1 MNLEHLLDRIPIWGL
16 FIATVVV
23 TLLAVEGGFRFG
35 RYQHQHREPGQDAP
49 VGAMVAATL
58 GLLAFMLAFTFGMAG
73 ARFDARKQLALNE
86 ANAIGTAYLRAQLL
100 QPPHSAEIQ
109 ALLREY
115 VDIRVAGA
123 TQKEKLA
130 VALARS
136 QELHRLLWSQAVT
149 LSQKSSNPM
158 VVGLFI
164 QSLNEVIDLHSKRIT
179 AGLRNRIPAI
189 IWIVLYL
196 LAIMAMIAMGYH
208 SGLASP
214 SRSIVVLILTMA
226 FSAVIYLTIDLDNPR
241 EGLLHVSQQAMFDL
255 QQSFRERPR

>member
-1 MNLEHLLDRIPIWGL
+1 
-16 FIATVVV
+16 
-23 TLLAVEGGFRFG
+23 
-35 RYQHQHREPGQDAP
+35 
-49 VGAMVAATL
+49 MVAATL

-73 ARFDARKQLALNE
+73 ARFDARKQLVLDE

-100 QPPHSAEIQ
+100 PPPHSTEIQ

>member
-73 ARFDARKQLALNE
+73 ARFDARKQLVLDE

-100 QPPHSAEIQ
+100 PPPHSTEIQ